1 MNDAF
6 FKPSLN
12 VGSFVGENSSVDTER
27 FLLFMQ
33 AYYEWMQSSTITLTS
48 KTGTF
53 VVGETVVGA
62 ASGATAIIKEVKT
75 DSIIVKLTT
84 RTVFDYSE
92 VVEGQTSNATAT
104 VNITKDNVGRATG
117 NVLNYKTLETSV
129 DKYVDYLR
137 EELYPSIP
145 ATYYGD
151 KRLVAQYFKDF
162 YESKSNEQSYRFLF
176 KLLYDEDIDFYYPG
190 TDVLRVSDGNF
201 EKTQIIR
208 TVAVATGTNSL
219 GVPFDRDIFLF
230 LNKTIRGQ
238 SSGFLANVVDIKKF
252 FIGSREVAE
261 MTLKLVSG
269 TFTAGESIVD
279 IDDANLVTTIY
290 GIISGVTIV
299 DGGSGYEEGD
309 NIIISGDGS
318 EAQARVSSIKESPI
332 SALTV
337 NTIGHGYQLNTAATI
352 NNTGTGGSGFIVR
365 VTELAN
371 TYSVTSGA
379 NTYTVGEVSQVSVIN
394 RGEGY
399 FKKPS
404 ITLQDTTIASLG
416 LLSDKLITISNGGS
430 NYGVGNTLVFTGG
443 AGTSA
448 AGQIASVVESTTF
461 DLLFEDG
468 FQMKADGSYYDIIK
482 NEDWAVVGPIKR
494 IELTNFG
501 TGYTSAS
508 LPVITI
514 NTTTGSSANL
524 IATNVQGKS
533 ATVTVDTSN
542 NITGIGS
549 IRAVEIVNFGINY
562 SAANASTFAL
572 GDGNAIL
579 SPVISGLGI
588 KQGVWLDDDGKIDYK
603 IIQDSFFYQ
612 DYSYVIKSG
621 LTFQTYSNTLK
632 SIIHPAGLIYFGEI
646 QILNNLDVAAE
657 LINNEEISRMLVR
670 IFAQIYVGGDYEY
683 SSINWTIKVEAP
695 VLRLDTDLLNVQE
708 YVIHLV
714 PEGDEETG
722 ITDVGVIINEGGAR
736 HSFIIQTPFE
746 VNVTSTSETLPTTK
760 FVVSK
765 FDIVPGY
772 GNNTYGNLP
781 MIPFGVYGDYWA
793 GTPISVLQDIRFSD
807 LYSENPAYQSIL
819 NLYIDNTID
828 VGVYNTF
835 TRLNF
840 ETFAV
845 SGTIPLVQS
854 IVTTESL
861 IIKPEIPI
869 QLTLNDVGVS
879 MSTEMQRELPV
890 LIVETST
897 LNVAKEYKLT
907 GHGNKRTKY
916 ESILLEDYQ
925 SVLIS
930 AVENIAFDDTIISAS
945 AFVDIHVEADVISST
960 VAYQKFSFTQDIG
973 ISISTEM
980 QRELPVLVTLADLDT
995 YGEYVV
1001 VMTPTPAV
1009 LDISVAASSIAPQ
1022 KSKSA
1027 GNIIALYD
1035 IKLQDVAISDTVGNV
1050 FGDNLPQ
1057 NEYEGTIGS
1066 FANSTFGASYLNY
1079 PKTYHEYIKVL
1090 PATTTELNNLSVNR
1104 EIVVRSEG
1112 NGFRYTIYDDALISD
1127 YESTPISTLSDITFD
1142 TNFDTTVYDVTIKA
1156 TTSPYTSG
1164 QSARRNPTDIFR
1176 NETRIDIQSASDG
1189 YALPYDDLPIS
1200 ALFEYAISDTL
1211 YDRPLST
1218 ETFGTTYPSLYTA
1231 SDYTT
1236 YAKIAGTV
1244 SSANAG
1250 FSTLPLS
1257 AFSTTAIDAVDESL
1271 LSDLVPIVIGATT
1284 GLTQPSQNVS
1294 GTNSNT
1300 GFFFYGWGD
1309 EPSSDDLTFSSIQVG
1324 WTVVGQPT
1332 WVVTAVGD
1340 GSTNYNVT
1348 ISGGEFA
1355 SGGTYRFTGMII
1367 GGTNFVSDFSLGS
1380 VFVANNEYFKV
1391 ESIANT
1397 TYMITDR
1404 LPANA
1409 FSGVVAYRIP
1419 TPTYTFSSIPTSI
1432 NEGANGTFNVTTTD
1446 IANGTALYWTINN
1459 VTTGSG
1465 DFV

>member
-62 ASGATAIIKEVKT
+62 TSGATAIIKEVKT

-416 LLSDKLITISNGGS
+416 LLSDKLITISNAGS

-443 AGTSA
+443 SGTSA

-501 TGYTSAS
+501 TGYSSAN
-508 LPVITI
+508 LPSISI
-514 NTTTGSSANL
+514 STTTGSSANL

-562 SAANASTFAL
+562 SAANASASAL

-603 IIQDSFFYQ
+603 IIQDSYYYQ

-632 SIIHPAGLIYFGEI
+632 SIIHPAGLTYFGEI
-646 QILNNLDVAAE
+646 NILNNLDVAAE
-657 LINNEEISRMLVR
+657 LINNEEISRMLVQ
-670 IFAQIYVGGDYEY
+670 IFAQIYVGGEYEY

-695 VLRLDTDLLNVQE
+695 VLRLDTDLLDVQE

-714 PEGDEETG
+714 PEGDDETG
-722 ITDVGVIINEGGAR
+722 ITDVGAVINEGGAR

-746 VNVTSTSETLPTTK
+746 LDVTSTSATLPTTK

-765 FDIVPGY
+765 LDIIPGY

-781 MIPFGVYGDYWA
+781 MTPLGVYGDYWA
-793 GTPISVLQDIRFSD
+793 GTPISVLQDVRFSD
-807 LYSENPAYQSIL
+807 LYNENPAYQSIL
-819 NLYIDNTID
+819 NLYIDNSID
-828 VGVYNTF
+828 VGVYNTI

-845 SGTIPLVQS
+845 SGIVPLVQS
-854 IVTTESL
+854 IITIPQPV
-861 IIKPEIPI
+861 IIRPEIAI
-869 QLTLNDVGVS
+869 SLNDIGIS
-879 MSTEMQRELPV
+879 MSTTEMHRELPV
-890 LIVETST
+890 LIAETST
-897 LNVAKEYKLT
+897 LNISKEYKLT
-907 GHGNKRTKY
+907 GHGTKRTKY
-916 ESILLEDYQ
+916 GSILLEDYQ

-930 AVENIAFDDTIISAS
+930 AVQDITFDDFIIPTSSFA
-945 AFVDIHVEADVISST
+945 DIHVEADVISST
-960 VAYQKFSFTQDIG
+960 VAPQKFASAQN
-973 ISISTEM
+973 
-980 QRELPVLVTLADLDT
+980 
-995 YGEYVV
+995 
-1001 VMTPTPAV
+1001 
-1009 LDISVAASSIAPQ
+1009 VAALY
-1022 KSKSA
+1022 
-1027 GNIIALYD
+1027 NIILDD
-1035 IKLQDVAISDTVGNV
+1035 IVISQVQNDTFTSILPESVYQGNSTT
-1050 FGDNLPQ
+1050 
-1057 NEYEGTIGS
+1057 YET
-1066 FANSTFGASYLNY
+1066 STFGSSYTTY
-1079 PKTYHEYIKVL
+1079 PLTYHEYVKQVPIVISGTSTLEVVKEYRVGRHAIALKRWNEVLLSEFELTPVSALADVAVGDYTIRPEDLADMHVDVSIAYSSIL
-1090 PATTTELNNLSVNR
+1090 PAKGSTPDIASLYDVRLGDVTIAEVGSSTFTDVTPQAAYEGISSTFETSTLETLGFRFPRTYHEYVKQIPVTNVQLNNLSVDR
-1104 EIVVRSEG
+1104 EIVVRAEG
-1112 NGFRYTIYDDALISD
+1112 HGFKYKLYNDALVSD
-1127 YESTPISTLSDITFD
+1127 YSSTPISTLSDIRFD
-1142 TNFDTTVYDVTIKA
+1142 AILDEVYDA
-1156 TTSPYTSG
+1156 TVKMSPSPYADGQAAKPTS
-1164 QSARRNPTDIFR
+1164 TDIFR
-1176 NETRIDIQSASDG
+1176 GEFVLDIASPTDG
-1189 YALPYDDLPIS
+1189 HSLPYDGIPIEAIGDL
-1200 ALFEYAISDTL
+1200 AISGTF
-1211 YDRPLST
+1211 YDRQLSE
-1218 ETFGTTYPSLYTA
+1218 ETLGTIFPTIYTK
-1231 SDYTT
+1231 SDYRK

-1244 SSANAG
+1244 SSANAE
-1250 FSTLPLS
+1250 FSTLTIS
-1257 AFSTTAIDAVDESL
+1257 AFSSTPIDYVDDSL
-1271 LSDLVPIVIGATT
+1271 LSELAPIVIG
-1284 GLTQPSQNVS
+1284 S
-1294 GTNSNT
+1294 GTDFANESLPM
-1300 GFFFYGWGD
+1300 GF
-1309 EPSSDDLTFSSIQVG
+1309 E
-1324 WTVVGQPT
+1324 
-1332 WVVTAVGD
+1332 
-1340 GSTNYNVT
+1340 
-1348 ISGGEFA
+1348 
-1355 SGGTYRFTGMII
+1355 
-1367 GGTNFVSDFSLGS
+1367 LGS
-1380 VFVANNEYFKV
+1380 VFVANNEYFTV

-1397 TYMITDR
+1397 TFMVVDR
-1404 LPANA
+1404 LPASTFTNV
-1409 FSGVVAYRIP
+1409 FAYKQ
-1419 TPTYTFSSIPTSI
+1419 SI
-1432 NEGANGTFNVTTTD
+1432 
-1446 IANGTALYWTINN
+1446 
-1459 VTTGSG
+1459 
-1465 DFV
+1465 

>member
-33 AYYEWMQSSTITLTS
+33 AYYEWMQSTTITLTS
-48 KTGTF
+48 KTETF

-62 ASGATAIIKEVKT
+62 TSGATAIIREVKT

-84 RTVFDYSE
+84 RTVFNYSE
-92 VVEGQTSNATAT
+92 IIEGQTSSATAT
-104 VNITKDNVGRATG
+104 VSITKDNVGRATG

-176 KLLYDEDIDFYYPG
+176 KLLYNEDIEFYYPG

-208 TVAVATGTNSL
+208 TVAVATGTDSL
-219 GVPFDRDIFLF
+219 GAPFDRDIFLF

-269 TFTAGESIVD
+269 TFIGGEDIVD
-279 IDDANLVTTIY
+279 IDDDNLVTTIY

-299 DGGSGYEEGD
+299 DGGSGYEDGD
-309 NIIISGDGS
+309 IVTISGDGS
-318 EAQARVSSIKESPI
+318 EAQAKVSSIKESPI

-337 NTIGHGYQLNTAATI
+337 NAIGHGYQLNTFATI
-352 NNTGTGGSGFIVR
+352 DNTGTGGSGFIVK

-379 NTYTVGEVSQVSVIN
+379 NTYTVGEVSQVSIIN

-399 FKKPS
+399 FRTPS

-416 LLSDKLITISNGGS
+416 LLSDKLITINNAGS

-443 AGTSA
+443 AGTAA

-494 IELTNFG
+494 VELTNFG
-501 TGYTSAS
+501 TGYSSAN
-508 LPVITI
+508 LPSISI
-514 NTTTGSSANL
+514 STTTGSSANL
-524 IATNVQGKS
+524 VATNIQGKTS
-533 ATVTVDTSN
+533 SISVDTAN

-549 IRAVEIVNFGINY
+549 IRAVEITNFGINY
-562 SAANASTFAL
+562 SAANASASAV

-579 SPVISGLGI
+579 TPVISGLGI

-603 IIQDSFFYQ
+603 IIQDSYYYQ

-632 SIIHPAGLIYFGEI
+632 SIIHPAGLTYFGEI
-646 QILNNLDVAAE
+646 NILNNLDVAAE
-657 LINNEEISRMLVR
+657 LVNSEEISRMLVQ
-670 IFAQIYVGGDYEY
+670 ILAQIYVGGDYEY
-683 SSINWTIKVEAP
+683 SNITWTIKVEAP
-695 VLRLDTDLLNVQE
+695 VLRLDTDLLDVQE

-722 ITDVGVIINEGGAR
+722 ITDVGIVINQGGAR

-746 VNVTSTSETLPTTK
+746 LDVTATSATLPATK
-760 FVVSK
+760 FVISHQ
-765 FDIVPGY
+765 DTLPGY
-772 GNNTYGNLP
+772 GYNTYGDLP
-781 MIPFGVYGDYWA
+781 LTPFGVYSDDWSVV
-793 GTPISVLQDIRFSD
+793 PISVLQNARFSD
-807 LYSENPAYQSIL
+807 LYGENPAYLSIM
-819 NLYIDNTID
+819 NLFIDNTLDLSVSGITSKLK
-828 VGVYNTF
+828 Y
-835 TRLNF
+835 

-845 SGTIPLVQS
+845 SGTVPILQS

-861 IIKPEIPI
+861 IVKPEIPI

-879 MSTEMQRELPV
+879 MSTQME
-890 LIVETST
+890 
-897 LNVAKEYKLT
+897 
-907 GHGNKRTKY
+907 
-916 ESILLEDYQ
+916 
-925 SVLIS
+925 
-930 AVENIAFDDTIISAS
+930 
-945 AFVDIHVEADVISST
+945 
-960 VAYQKFSFTQDIG
+960 
-973 ISISTEM
+973 
-980 QRELPVLVTLADLDT
+980 RELPVLVTLADLDT

-1001 VMTPTPAV
+1001 IISPTPSV
-1009 LDISVAASSIAPQ
+1009 LDVSVAASSVLPQ
-1022 KSKSA
+1022 KFASA
-1027 GNIIALYD
+1027 QNLIALYN
-1035 IKLQDVAISDTVGNV
+1035 IQLKDVAILDVAGNV
-1050 FGDNLPQ
+1050 FGDDLPQ
-1057 NEYEGTIGS
+1057 NAYEGIIGS
-1066 FANSTFGASYLNY
+1066 FANSTFEASYLNY
-1079 PKTYHEYIKVL
+1079 PLSFQEYVKIL
-1090 PATTTELNNLSVNR
+1090 PVTTTEMNNLSVNR
-1104 EIVVRSEG
+1104 EIIVRSEG
-1112 NGFRYTIYDDALISD
+1112 NGFRYTIYDDGLLSD
-1127 YESTPISTLSDITFD
+1127 YASTPISALADFTFD
-1142 TNFDTTVYDVTIKA
+1142 TNLGTTTYDVTIKA

-1176 NETRIDIQSASDG
+1176 DEIRIEIESASDG
-1189 YALPYDDLPIS
+1189 YGLPYGDLPVS
-1200 ALFEYAISDTL
+1200 SLSGYAISDTL
-1211 YDRPLST
+1211 YDRPLSL

-1250 FSTLPLS
+1250 FETLPIS
-1257 AFSTTAIDAVDESL
+1257 AYSEIAIDVVDESL

-1284 GLTQPSQNVS
+1284 GLTQPSQNLS

-1367 GGTNFVSDFSLGS
+1367 GGTNFVSDFSFGD
-1380 VFVANNEYFKV
+1380 VFVANNEYFTV
-1391 ESIANT
+1391 ESVANT

-1409 FSGVVAYRIP
+1409 FSGVVAYKIP

-1446 IANGTALYWTINN
+1446 VANGTALYWTINN